1 MRSVKITALVLVLLT
16 VLGLA
21 GCSGKPKIDE
31 IEALTQVV
39 TEAQLQE
46 FRTYPNLKYLDAS
59 GSTCYTALR
68 KFMAD
73 CPQVEVVYTV
83 PFGSKTVTNKET
95 SLILGPEDAN
105 PAELGTN
112 LRNLP
117 ALTALTLTDTD
128 LTLEELDA
136 LKAAYPELTV
146 SYTVSLSG
154 QEYTSDAVSADLT
167 ELKPEELNAV
177 LPKLALLPALAEVQ
191 LRSGTE
197 EGALN
202 PEQVKTLMDAC
213 PNVHFQYSFDLFGQ
227 TLSTDTETVE
237 FVNAAIGDGGE
248 TAIRQA
254 LDILPRCTYF
264 KLDEC
269 GLSNEV
275 MASIREDYPN
285 TKVVWRIHF
294 GKYSALTDTEIL
306 KAVYNV
312 FDHTVADLIYCNDV
326 KYIDMGHNDTL
337 TDVSFMAHMPK
348 LEIVIISG
356 SGVSDISCFQGNK
369 NLVFL
374 EMAYCYNLKDLSPLK
389 ECENLRFLNVGYT
402 QVTNLEP
409 LDNLVLERFVCIQ
422 NRVPYD
428 EQELFKTFH
437 PDCWTRFTGENPYS
451 LGWRYEDI
459 GETFSPFYLKMREI
473 FGYE

>member
-1 MRSVKITALVLVLLT
+1 MLA

-21 GCSGKPKIDE
+21 GCSSPPKTDD
-31 IEALTQVV
+31 IEQITQVV

-83 PFGSKTVTNKET
+83 PFGSKTVTNT
-95 SLILGPEDAN
+95 QADLILGPEDADA
-105 PAELGTN
+105 AELSTN

-117 ALTALTLTDTD
+117 DLTALTLTDTD
-128 LTLEELDA
+128 LTLAELEA
-136 LKAAYPELTV
+136 LKTAYPNLSL
-146 SYTVSLSG
+146 SYTVSLLG
-154 QEYTSDAVSADLT
+154 QEYTADAVSADLS
-167 ELKPEELNAV
+167 ELKPEDLEAI
-177 LPKLALLPALAEVQ
+177 LPRLALLTALTEAQ
-191 LRSGTE
+191 LRSGTQ
-197 EGALN
+197 EGALT
-202 PEQVKTLMDAC
+202 PEQVKSLMDAC
-213 PNVHFQYSFDLFGQ
+213 PNVHFHYSFDLFGQ

-237 FVNAAIGDGGE
+237 FVNAAIGNEGE

-254 LDILPRCTYF
+254 LDIMPKCTYF

-275 MASIREDYPN
+275 LASIRDDYPS
-285 TKVVWRIHF
+285 TKIVWRIHY

-312 FDHTVADLIYCNDV
+312 FDHTVADLIYCTDV
-326 KYIDMGHNDTL
+326 KYIDMGHNDSL
-337 TDVSFMAHMPK
+337 TDISFMAYMPK

-402 QVTNLEP
+402 QVTNLEA

-422 NRVPYD
+422 NKVPYQ

-459 GETFSPFYLKMREI
+459 GETFSPFYLKMRDI
-473 FGYE
+473 FGYK

>member
-1 MRSVKITALVLVLLT
+1 MKSVKITVLLL
-16 VLGLA
+16 VMLAMLGLA
-21 GCSGKPKIDE
+21 GCSSTPKTDD
-31 IEALTQVV
+31 IEQITQVV

-83 PFGSKTVTNKET
+83 PFGSKTVTNT
-95 SLILGPEDAN
+95 QTDLILGPEDADA
-105 PAELGTN
+105 AELSTN

-117 ALTALTLTDTD
+117 DLTALTLTDTD
-128 LTLEELDA
+128 LTLAELEA
-136 LKAAYPELTV
+136 LKTAYPNLSL
-146 SYTVSLSG
+146 SYTVSLLG
-154 QEYTSDAVSADLT
+154 QEYTADAVSADLSD
-167 ELKPEELNAV
+167 LKPEDLEAI
-177 LPKLALLPALAEVQ
+177 LPRLALLPALTEAQ
-191 LRSGTE
+191 LRSGTQ
-197 EGALN
+197 EGALT
-202 PEQVKTLMDAC
+202 PEQVKSLMDAC
-213 PNVHFQYSFDLFGQ
+213 PNVHFHYSFDLFGQ

-237 FVNAAIGDGGE
+237 FVNAAIGNEGE

-254 LDILPRCTYF
+254 LDIMPKCTYF

-275 MASIREDYPN
+275 LASIRDDYPN
-285 TKVVWRIHF
+285 TKIVWRIHY

-312 FDHTVADLIYCNDV
+312 FDHTVADLIYCTDV
-326 KYIDMGHNDTL
+326 KYIDMGHNDSL
-337 TDVSFMAHMPK
+337 TDISFMAYMPK

-402 QVTNLEP
+402 QVTNLEA

-422 NRVPYD
+422 NKVPYQ

-459 GETFSPFYLKMREI
+459 GETFSPFYLKMRDI
-473 FGYE
+473 FGYK

>member
-1 MRSVKITALVLVLLT
+1 MRSVKITALVLVMLA

-21 GCSGKPKIDE
+21 GCSKEPDIDQIEE
-31 IEALTQVV
+31 ITQVV
-39 TEAQLQE
+39 TEAQLQH

-73 CPQVEVVYTV
+73 CPQVDVTYTV
-83 PFGSKTVTNKET
+83 PLGSKTVTNKET
-95 SLILGPEDAN
+95 SLILGPEDAD
-105 PAELGTN
+105 PSQLGAN

-117 ALTALTLTDTD
+117 ALTTLTLTDTD
-128 LTLEELDA
+128 LTLEELEV
-136 LKAAYPELTV
+136 LKAAYPALNI
-146 SYTVSLSG
+146 SYTVSLLS
-154 QEYTSDAVSADLT
+154 QEYTADAVSADLSG
-167 ELKPEELNAV
+167 LKPEQIEEII
-177 LPKLALLPALAEVQ
+177 PKLALLPALTEVQ
-191 LRSGTE
+191 LNSDADT
-197 EGALN
+197 GALK
-202 PEQVKTLMDAC
+202 PEHVKVLMDAC
-213 PNVHFQYSFDLFGQ
+213 PNVHFQYSFVLFGK

-237 FVNAAIGDGGE
+237 YVNVTVGDAGE
-248 TAIRQA
+248 TDIRQA
-254 LDILPRCTYF
+254 LDIMPKCTYF
-264 KLDEC
+264 KLEEC

-275 MASIREDYPN
+275 LAGIREDYPN
-285 TKVVWRIHF
+285 TKIVWRIHF
-294 GKYSALTDTEIL
+294 GKYSALTDAETI

-312 FDHTVADLIYCNDV
+312 FDHTVADLKYCTDV

-337 TDVSFMAHMPK
+337 TDVSFMAYMPK

-356 SGVSDISCFQGNK
+356 SGVSDISCFAGNK

-389 ECENLRFLNVGYT
+389 DCEGLRFLNVGYT
-402 QVTNLEP
+402 QVTDLEP

-422 NRVPYD
+422 NRVPYE

-459 GETFSPFYLKMREI
+459 GETFSPVYLKMRDI

>member
-1 MRSVKITALVLVLLT
+1 MRSVKITALILALVA

-21 GCSGKPKIDE
+21 GCSKKPRIEE
-31 IEALTQVV
+31 IESITQVV

-46 FRTYPNLKYLDAS
+46 FKTYPNLKYLDAS
-59 GSTCYTALR
+59 GSTCYTALM
-68 KFMAD
+68 KFAAS
-73 CPQVEVVYTV
+73 CPQVEVIYTV
-83 PFGSKTVTNKET
+83 PFGSQTVSSKDTA
-95 SLILGPEDAN
+95 LILGPEDTD
-105 PAELGTN
+105 LSQLSTN
-112 LRNLP
+112 LRYLP
-117 ALTALTLTDTD
+117 DLTALTLTDTG
-128 LTLEELDA
+128 LNLEQLEKLRSTYPSLDI
-136 LKAAYPELTV
+136 
-146 SYTVSLSG
+146 SYTVTLLG
-154 QEYTSDAVSADLT
+154 QTYAADTVSVDLT
-167 ELKPEELNAV
+167 ELKEGDLQTL
-177 LPKLALLPALAEVQ
+177 LPRLALLPALEEAH
-191 LRSGTE
+191 LRDGTE
-197 EGALN
+197 EGSLN
-202 PEQVKTLMDAC
+202 REQVKALMDAC
-213 PNVHFQYSFDLFGQ
+213 PNVRFRYSFDFYGQ

-237 FVNAAIGDGGE
+237 LVDVAIGDEGE

-254 LDILPRCTYF
+254 LDIMPQCTYF

-269 GLSNEV
+269 GVSNEV
-275 MASIREDYPN
+275 MAAIREDYPN
-285 TKVVWRIHF
+285 TKVVWRIHY

-312 FDHTVADLIYCNDV
+312 FDDTVADLIYCNDV

-337 TDVSFMAHMPK
+337 TDISFMAHMPK

-356 SGVSDISCFQGNK
+356 SGVSDISCFSGNK

-374 EMAYCYNLKDLSPLK
+374 EMAYCYNLKDLSPLV
-389 ECENLRFLNVGYT
+389 ECEALRFLNVGYT

-409 LDNLVLERFVCIQ
+409 LDNLTLERFVCIQ
-422 NRVPYD
+422 NKVPYK

-459 GETFSPFYLKMREI
+459 GETFSPFYLKMRDI